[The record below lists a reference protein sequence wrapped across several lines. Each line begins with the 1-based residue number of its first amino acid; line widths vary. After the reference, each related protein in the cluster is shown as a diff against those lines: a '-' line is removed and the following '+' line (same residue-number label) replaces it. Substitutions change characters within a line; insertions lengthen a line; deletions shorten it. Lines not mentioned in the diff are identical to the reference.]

1 MSHYQLNYVA
11 ELLNLGTC
19 LFRPGYIQT
28 WAPLGGGHGGRVSKQ
43 GA

>member
-11 ELLNLGTC
+11 ELLNHGTC

-28 WAPLGGGHGGRVSKQ
+28 WTDLGGGHGGRVSK
-43 GA
+43 

>member
-11 ELLNLGTC
+11 ELLHEGTF

-28 WAPLGGGHGGRVSKQ
+28 WAQLGRGRVSI
-43 GA
+43 